1 MAIKHEVVQAVYAML
16 EALTVFNDRKELT
29 ARIDRAADHFNSLLS
44 DARQAFP
51 GSASV
56 QRIEPLRADDS
67 VVVLVTRLAVLK
79 SALDAE
85 LIRLNRGHVLNQAFR
100 YWRHTTGKYYA
111 VEFRLG
117 KVWAACGPVAFEDVD
132 PMMLP
137 HLPYQRGEVLEWVER
152 HRSEFTVYMAS

>member
-1 MAIKHEVVQAVYAML
+1 ML

-29 ARIDRAADHFNSLLS
+29 ARINGAADQFNALLAG
-44 DARQAFP
+44 ARQSFV
-51 GSASV
+51 GSAFV
-56 QRIEPLRADDS
+56 QRVEPLSADDT
-67 VVVLVTRLAVLK
+67 VVVLVARLAVLK
-79 SALDAE
+79 SAIDSE

-100 YWRHTTGKYYA
+100 YWRHSTGKYYA

-132 PMMLP
+132 PVMLP